1 MQSIRVFIDASN
13 DKVAVVELRWF
24 GYQCFVVWS
33 RSKRITK
40 AVQVEIVEKCVNY
53 YG

>member
-13 DKVAVVELRWF
+13 DKVAVVEFRCF

-33 RSKRITK
+33 RSEGITK
-40 AVQVEIVEKCVNY
+40 ARAFR
-53 YG
+53 